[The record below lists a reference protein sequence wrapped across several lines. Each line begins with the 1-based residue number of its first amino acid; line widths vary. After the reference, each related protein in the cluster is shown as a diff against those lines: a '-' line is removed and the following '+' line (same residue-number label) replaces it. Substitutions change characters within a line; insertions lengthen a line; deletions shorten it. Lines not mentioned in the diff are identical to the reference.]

1 MRNFYRHH
9 GNKFGNR
16 KTTIDGIEFASAK
29 EARRYM
35 ELKLL
40 QRGGEIRDLQVQ
52 PRFELMPSFKRGEE
66 THRKIEYVADFSY
79 TTKGDENVVED
90 VKSAITKTH
99 PVYRLKKKL
108 LLFKHKD
115 FTFLET

>member
-1 MRNFYRHH
+1 MRRFYFNN
-9 GNKFGNR
+9 GSKFGNR
-16 KTTIDGIEFASAK
+16 KTTVDGIEFASAK
-29 EARRYM
+29 EARRYG
-35 ELKLL
+35 ELKLM
-40 QRGGEIRDLQVQ
+40 QGAGEIRSLKVQ

-79 TTKGDENVVED
+79 ITKEDEKIVED
-90 VKSAITKTH
+90 VKSAITRTH

-108 LLFKHKD
+108 LLFRHKD

>member
-1 MRNFYRHH
+1 MRRFYFNNRS
-9 GNKFGNR
+9 KFGNR
-16 KTTIDGIEFASAK
+16 KTTVDGIEFASAK

-40 QRGGEIRDLQVQ
+40 QRAGEIRNLKVQ
-52 PRFELMPSFKRGEE
+52 PRFELMPSFKHGSE

-79 TTKGDENVVED
+79 TTKEGEKVVED
-90 VKSAITKTH
+90 VKSVITKNH

-108 LLFKHKD
+108 LLYKHKY

>member
-1 MRNFYRHH
+1 MRHFYHH
-9 GNKFGNR
+9 NGSKFGNR
-16 KTTIDGIEFASAK
+16 KTTVDGIEFASAK

-40 QRGGEIRDLQVQ
+40 QRTGEIKQLKVQ
-52 PRFELMPSFKRGEE
+52 PRFELMPSFKHEGRIQ
-66 THRKIEYVADFSY
+66 RKTEYVADFSY
-79 TTKGDENVVED
+79 TTKDGEKIVED
-90 VKSAITKTH
+90 VKSEITKSH

-108 LLFKHKD
+108 LLYRHKD

>member
-1 MRNFYRHH
+1 MRHFYHH
-9 GNKFGNR
+9 NSNKFGNR
-16 KTTIDGIEFASAK
+16 KTTVDGIEFASAK

-40 QRGGEIRDLQVQ
+40 QRSGEIKQLKVQ
-52 PRFELMPSFKRGEE
+52 PRFELMPSFKHEGRVQ
-66 THRKIEYVADFSY
+66 RKIEYVADFSY
-79 TTKGDENVVED
+79 TNKDGEKIVED
-90 VKSAITKTH
+90 VKSEITKNH

-108 LLFKHKD
+108 LLYRHKD